1 MTSRAAILPYP
12 GDPFLL
18 HYWLELFY
26 RIWADDIDRLYIV
39 FNSAIEQSV
48 VEYITYLCTEDKEKI
63 DFIHIDHHIQHG
75 DAIKLALEKCTEKYV
90 MLIEDD
96 AYVFRSGFVNQCFER
111 IESGEYDIVG
121 SKRGSCSFE
130 ILKKAQELWGI
141 PYEGEG
147 DQGCNFW
154 PCYFFSTAELL
165 LSTDRDFNA
174 RAWEKGDKIAPLG
187 NYVVEVPVIASD
199 TFVNT
204 SLQLQS
210 RVPQSRILYLPQ
222 YHASPDDAKNYEA
235 HRYLF
240 DGKAPWTHI
249 GSLSSGV
256 SGALMD
262 DHGRSLSR
270 RLLDAPKDKT
280 ILPSAW
286 CDTTSE
292 LAKMEWERRVQCW
305 LTFWEHR
312 DLDEIQEFAGAY
324 RMAID
329 QIIGQFK
336 LNMGRIK
343 ERQVIYKHAP
353 GL

>member
-1 MTSRAAILPYP
+1 MRSRAAILPYP

-26 RIWADDIDRLYIV
+26 KIWADEIDKLYIV
-39 FNSAIEQSV
+39 FNSPIEKSV
-48 VEYITYLCTEDKEKI
+48 VEYITYLCTEDSEKI
-63 DFIHIDHHIQHG
+63 DFTYIDHHIQHG
-75 DAIKLALEKCTEKYV
+75 DAIRIALEKCTEKYV

-96 AYVFRSGFVNQCFER
+96 AFIFKSGVVDDCFKR
-111 IESGEYDIVG
+111 IEGGEYDIVG

-154 PCYFFSTAELL
+154 PCYFFSSAELL

-174 RAWEKGDKIAPLG
+174 RAWVQGDKIVPLDC
-187 NYVVEVPVIASD
+187 VVEVPIIASD
-199 TFVNT
+199 TFVST

-210 RVPQSRILYLPQ
+210 KIPQNRILYLPQ
-222 YHASPDDAKNYEA
+222 YHASPDDVKNHEY

-249 GSLSSGV
+249 GSLSSGI

-262 DHGRSLSR
+262 DHGRPLSR
-270 RLLDAPKDKT
+270 RLLDAPKEET
-280 ILPSAW
+280 VLPSAW
-286 CDTTSE
+286 CDVTSE
-292 LAKMEWERRVQCW
+292 SAKMEWERRVQFW
-305 LTFWEHR
+305 LTFWENR
-312 DLDEIQEFAGAY
+312 DPKEIQEFAEIY
-324 RMAID
+324 RIALD
-329 QIIGQFK
+329 QLIHQFR
-336 LNMGRIK
+336 LNIGRIK
-343 ERQVIYKHAP
+343 ERQVIYKQAL